1 MKPKY
6 WNKGKIYLSNKD
18 KVLKKLIQTYRNEYL
33 NLNSNYF
40 HSLINSIIGQQIS
53 VSAADSM
60 KTKFFKLKRSIT
72 PQTVSKLSTTDLRKC
87 GLSRQKILYIRNISK
102 FFLQNFI
109 VADNSNENIEKNI
122 PEKGPLNFIV
132 GSLTSFLLFIFF
144 YFLSN
149 KIAIYFSVHKP
160 SNSSEIVQNI
170 SSSINTL
177 IIGLSFL
184 LTFSFAFI
192 GIGLFIVFIRSFFLK
207 KN

>member
-1 MKPKY
+1 MGLHFP
-6 WNKGKIYLSNKD
+6 WKGNNIH
-18 KVLKKLIQTYRNEYL
+18 L
-33 NLNSNYF
+33 N
-40 HSLINSIIGQQIS
+40 
-53 VSAADSM
+53 
-60 KTKFFKLKRSIT
+60 FFI
-72 PQTVSKLSTTDLRKC
+72 
-87 GLSRQKILYIRNISK
+87 
-102 FFLQNFI
+102 QNFI
-109 VADNSNENIEKNI
+109 LADKSNENIEKNI

-132 GSLTSFLLFIFF
+132 GSITSFLLFIFF

-149 KIAIYFSVHKP
+149 KIAIYFSIHKP

-207 KN
+207 KSWIGHIIKKTLYLMSLHDLGLLILLLSPGMILSILLLITFSEGGWIIQSARIIYVIN

>member
-1 MKPKY
+1 MPD
-6 WNKGKIYLSNKD
+6 KD
-18 KVLKKLIQTYRNEYL
+18 N
-33 NLNSNYF
+33 
-40 HSLINSIIGQQIS
+40 
-53 VSAADSM
+53 
-60 KTKFFKLKRSIT
+60 
-72 PQTVSKLSTTDLRKC
+72 
-87 GLSRQKILYIRNISK
+87 
-102 FFLQNFI
+102 
-109 VADNSNENIEKNI
+109 NIEKNI

-149 KIAIYFSVHKP
+149 KITIYFSIYKP

-192 GIGLFIVFIRSFFLK
+192 GMGLFIVFIRSFFLK
-207 KN
+207 KS

>member
-1 MKPKY
+1 MGLHFP
-6 WNKGKIYLSNKD
+6 WKGNNIH
-18 KVLKKLIQTYRNEYL
+18 L
-33 NLNSNYF
+33 N
-40 HSLINSIIGQQIS
+40 
-53 VSAADSM
+53 
-60 KTKFFKLKRSIT
+60 FFYS
-72 PQTVSKLSTTDLRKC
+72 
-87 GLSRQKILYIRNISK
+87 
-102 FFLQNFI
+102 NFI

-207 KN
+207 KSWILNIIKKTIYLNVFTWPGSFNTFAFTRNDFVNITTHNFRWRRLNYSKW

>member
-1 MKPKY
+1 M
-6 WNKGKIYLSNKD
+6 
-18 KVLKKLIQTYRNEYL
+18 
-33 NLNSNYF
+33 
-40 HSLINSIIGQQIS
+40 
-53 VSAADSM
+53 
-60 KTKFFKLKRSIT
+60 
-72 PQTVSKLSTTDLRKC
+72 
-87 GLSRQKILYIRNISK
+87 
-102 FFLQNFI
+102 
-109 VADNSNENIEKNI
+109 ADNIANKNNENFKNNDI
-122 PEKGPLNFIV
+122 TEKGPLNFII

-149 KIAIYFSVHKP
+149 KIAIYFASHKP

-207 KN
+207 KS